1 MKKKFKITF
10 IVFVIILI
18 ITIILI
24 NLLNNSKNNYKS
36 EKIGNNK
43 SIKEIEEYILNIKTY
58 RASLDVTIKNNRNE
72 NFYKLKQEVTA
83 EYEKQI
89 VQEPEEVNGLQ
100 MIFMNGTVEI
110 KNTKLNLSKIYE
122 NYPNLSENYLF
133 ITDFLKSYKI
143 LEQKSIKKDNGKILM
158 EIKTNKNKYN
168 VTQRL
173 YVNEK
178 NLIPE
183 KLEIFDNN
191 NNTKV
196 YILYS
201 EIEINI

>member
-1 MKKKFKITF
+1 MKKKLKITF
-10 IVFVIILI
+10 IVLFIILI
-18 ITIILI
+18 ITIIFI
-24 NLLNNSKNNYKS
+24 NLL
-36 EKIGNNK
+36 
-43 SIKEIEEYILNIKTY
+43 YILNIKTY

-100 MIFMNGTVEI
+100 IIFMNGTVEI

-133 ITDFLKSYKI
+133 ITDFLKSYKT

-168 VTQRL
+168 VIQRL